1 MPKYQVNIE
10 GTKYNVD
17 APDSDTAWAWAND
30 THSTSSKPVESQ
42 QKAPE
47 ESNLTQFARGIS
59 ARGNQAIA
67 ALNPWADQQKIAAEQ
82 EWVKQHPVA
91 QYGQLAADMAITAPA
106 GGLATLPARALATGA
121 IEAATQ
127 PGGIAERISNLGYGA
142 LGAGVGE
149 KVGNIAGKIVQPF
162 VPSKDKVVQALAN
175 KAQNMGVPLS
185 AADVTGNKTLQYLS
199 SALDV
204 MPTSSAMQ
212 QAKRDEQRRAWEKA
226 IFAKGNEFADRPTEE
241 ALGAMKQRVQGI
253 YNDVSS
259 RNELIVD
266 PQFKA
271 DLADVKANLLSK
283 IPTDQVSMVKSYLKD
298 FDKAPEGAFISGE
311 TYQSLRSNLDKK
323 AQSYKT
329 KDPDT
334 YRALS
339 SIRAAA
345 DNAMSRN
352 LSPEDA
358 ALWKQAN
365 NDWMVMKNIQGATE
379 PTERFINP
387 NTFARNLAKRDENA
401 MMFGTGNQDMSDLAK
416 VGKQFISDK
425 TRDSGTAQRQLM
437 INLLKGGSLGL
448 GLEEAIRT
456 GDIKDAAISAGVPLA
471 VGMVAPGLVSKA
483 MWNPNGYLAKGIA
496 DMSKE
501 VLPNLT
507 RQQLISNA
515 LRGYGSQLATGE

>member
-1 MPKYQVNIE
+1 MAESPQEWLARQGASQQVNPQE
-10 GTKYNVD
+10 WLAK
-17 APDSDTAWAWAND
+17 
-30 THSTSSKPVESQ
+30 Q
-42 QKAPE
+42 QPE
-47 ESNLTQFARGIS
+47 ESGITQFARGIS
-59 ARGNQAIA
+59 ARGNQALA

-82 EWVKQHPVA
+82 EWVKQHPAA
-91 QYGQLAADMAITAPA
+91 QYGQLAADVAITAPA
-106 GGLATLPARALATGA
+106 GGLATLPARALTTGA

-127 PGGIAERISNLGYGA
+127 PGNAAERLKNYAFGA
-142 LGAGVGE
+142 LGAGTGE
-149 KVGNIAGKIVQPF
+149 TVGNAIGKAVQPF
-162 VPSKDKVVQALAN
+162 VPSKDKVIQALVG
-175 KAQNMGVPLS
+175 KAQEMGIPLS

-204 MPTSSAMQ
+204 MPTSSSMQ

-226 IFAKGNEFADRPTEE
+226 VFAKGNEFADRPTEE
-241 ALGAMKQRVQGI
+241 ALGAMKQRIQGI

-266 PQFKA
+266 PQFKS
-271 DLADVKANLLSK
+271 DLADVKANLMSK

-298 FDKAPEGAFISGE
+298 FDKAPEGSFISGE

-323 AQSYKT
+323 AQAYKT

-334 YRALS
+334 YQALS
-339 SIRAAA
+339 SIRTAA

-352 LSPEDA
+352 LTPDDA

-401 MMFGTGNQDMSDLAK
+401 MIYGSGNQDMSNLAK

-425 TRDSGTAQRQLM
+425 TRDSGTAQRQLK

-456 GDIKDAAISAGVPLA
+456 GDIKEAAISGGVPLA
-471 VGMVAPGLVSKA
+471 VGLVAPALASKA
-483 MWNPNGYLAKGIA
+483 MLNPNGYLAKGIV

-507 RQQLISNA
+507 RQQLLSNA
-515 LRGYGSQLATGE
+515 LRGYGAQLATGE